1 MSAIISFFTVCSAI
15 VILVPLALGMQLVA
29 FLHEYLL
36 EVSIVIWS
44 LVLLFS
50 FFTGRKEKD
59 THDRWFIYTCGFCM
73 FPVYCFLAGAV
84 QDIMAMRG
92 FEVVLAV
99 LIELPLCTMV
109 SLGGG
114 IGIGLL
120 AEKIEEPAG
129 EATVM
134 ILGNVMFAVLIC
146 SFGI

>member
-1 MSAIISFFTVCSAI
+1 MGAIISFFTVCSFI
-15 VILVPLALGMQLVA
+15 IILVPLALGMQLVA
-29 FLHEYLL
+29 FLNQYLI
-36 EVSIVIWS
+36 EVSLVIWG
-44 LVLLFS
+44 LVIGFS
-50 FFTGRKEKD
+50 YFAGRKEKD
-59 THDRWFIYTCGFCM
+59 PHEKWFIYTCGFSM
-73 FPVYCFLAGAV
+73 FPVYCFLVGAI

-120 AEKIEEPAG
+120 AEKVEEPAG
-129 EATVM
+129 EAAAM
-134 ILGNVMFAVLIC
+134 ILGNLLFAMLIC